1 MNLKGL
7 RVTKNSQFS
16 LLTHTKQL
24 WSVTFFDTAAG
35 IGNSEMGSD
44 ANTNAIWTDRREGWN
59 SYVDGNI
66 AMEIES
72 PLISQK
78 SKKVSVDDFAFHI
91 NYLYHSKLM
100 NPCLVVNKL
109 YALIFYIK
117 NNNAIYLK
125 CLSLRVIQQALD
137 PA

>member
-1 MNLKGL
+1 M
-7 RVTKNSQFS
+7 RVAQNEYFS

-24 WSVTFFDTAAG
+24 LLVTFCDTAAG

-44 ANTNAIWTDRREGWN
+44 AITNAIWMDRREGWN
-59 SYVDGNI
+59 SYVDGKI

-72 PLISQK
+72 PLMSQK
-78 SKKVSVDDFAFHI
+78 SKKVSVDDFAFYI

-117 NNNAIYLK
+117 NNNAIYF
-125 CLSLRVIQQALD
+125 
-137 PA
+137 